1 MSDEIELTQEQI
13 KTLNELMAAWNMSRA
28 AEKQFQEDRL
38 LCEAQILEIVG
49 MKSAGSKK
57 LGSMTISYG
66 LDRKW
71 DQAKLTDLQ
80 PGIKA
85 EYWPFRIEWKEDKK
99 ASDIIADRFPE
110 LWDEIQQ
117 ALTTKPKKPTFSI
130 KE

>member
-1 MSDEIELTQEQI
+1 MNNEIELTQEQI

-38 LCEAQILEIVG
+38 LYEAQILEIVG

-80 PGIKA
+80 PSIKA

-130 KE
+130 KD

>member
-1 MSDEIELTQEQI
+1 MNAQI
-13 KTLNELMAAWNMSRA
+13 KQDDELSNLLAAWRGCKE
-28 AEKQFQEDRL
+28 AEKQYNADRL
-38 LCEAQILEIVG
+38 AIEERILEVVG
-49 MKSAGSKK
+49 MQNTGSVK
-57 LGSMTISYG
+57 LDGVAISYG